1 MSNFKHE
8 ELGALQDA
16 VDGVVSQV
24 LQTKFGAP
32 RAEGKCQ
39 ASIARRRDGY
49 RRATCMQCGFVVE
62 GFLDQEFVDAWNE
75 HIIYR

>member
-1 MSNFKHE
+1 MNNFKHE
-8 ELGALQDA
+8 ELKALDDA
-16 VDGVVSQV
+16 VDQITSQV
-24 LQTKFGAP
+24 LQAKFGAP

-62 GFLDQEFVDAWNE
+62 GFPTQEFVDEWNN